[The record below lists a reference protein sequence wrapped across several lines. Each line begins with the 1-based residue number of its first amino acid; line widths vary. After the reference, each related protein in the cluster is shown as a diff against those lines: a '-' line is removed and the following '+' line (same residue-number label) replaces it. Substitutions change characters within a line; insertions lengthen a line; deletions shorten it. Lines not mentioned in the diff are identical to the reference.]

1 MTIYPSHSTDEK
13 VKAAIKA
20 AKFQTGKTY
29 TADAMTKALTMF
41 DQDMRK
47 DKDTAKVWAR
57 RGISLVGEEMTIP

>member
-1 MTIYPSHSTDEK
+1 M
-13 VKAAIKA
+13 KAAIKA